1 MTKID
6 DNAGRI
12 GEFGVDNT
20 LRSDESLLTLIS
32 RGSLGAP
39 GSPTIKNKQK
49 RTRESADLMNMLL
62 YELYSNRD
70 LKSFKNPFNVCG
82 RTKKIYLSHALTF
95 HKLGIDSV
103 HRYEQRS
110 ANEIEIAVQSIP
122 DRFIPKCNTTVN
134 NDSDLTRIANRL
146 YEIMDALN
154 RLDLDVDSRVTFRI
168 RAMTITDIVYA
179 TSAIIKLH
187 KLIDEDVSLRSFMTG
202 ICDFEIDNQLDMY
215 HQQLNVDTKT
225 KKEADLN
232 RRHIFAI
239 RTLIQAI
246 ISIQMKH
253 QTNYDVNLSKVD
265 LRCSSWVDRFVSA
278 SLEV

>member
-1 MTKID
+1 MTKLD
-6 DNAGRI
+6 DNADRI

-32 RGSLGAP
+32 LGSL

-62 YELYSNRD
+62 CELHSNRD
-70 LKSFKNPFNVCG
+70 LKSFRNPFNVCG

-95 HKLGIDSV
+95 HKLGIDRV

-122 DRFIPKCNTTVN
+122 HRFIPKYNTTVD

-154 RLDLDVDSRVTFRI
+154 RLDLDVDNRVTFRI
-168 RAMTITDIVYA
+168 KAMTITDIVYA

-187 KLIDEDVSLRSFMTG
+187 KLIDENVSLRSFMTG
-202 ICDFEIDNQLDMY
+202 IGDIEMVNQLDMY
-215 HQQLNVDTKT
+215 NQQLNVDINTQ
-225 KKEADLN
+225 KEASLN
-232 RRHIFAI
+232 RRHILAI
-239 RTLIQAI
+239 KTLILAI

-265 LRCSSWVDRFVSA
+265 LHSPIWMDRFVSA